1 MTSRHYAHD
10 RRDRENRIRLIGE
23 GNTIKVA
30 VVDKGHRNG
39 PEIHML
45 SDTGIITIL
54 NQRTG
59 KLITKLIARPGQI
72 KRYYE
77 SENRI
82 PAGLLDLAY
91 EHQRL
96 ALNH

>member
-1 MTSRHYAHD
+1 MTSRHYTRD

>member
-91 EHQRL
+91 EHQKL

>member
-72 KRYYE
+72 RRYYE

>member
-1 MTSRHYAHD
+1 MTSRHYARD

-30 VVDKGHRNG
+30 IVDKGHRNG

>member
-82 PAGLLDLAY
+82 PAGLLDLAC

>member
-82 PAGLLDLAY
+82 PTGLLDLAY
-91 EHQRL
+91 KHQRL

>member
-1 MTSRHYAHD
+1 MTSRHYTRD
-10 RRDRENRIRLIGE
+10 RRDRENRIHLIGE

-82 PAGLLDLAY
+82 PTGLLDLAY

>member
-91 EHQRL
+91 ENHRL
-96 ALNH
+96 PLNH

>member
-82 PAGLLDLAY
+82 PAVLLDLAY
-91 EHQRL
+91 EHERL

>member
-1 MTSRHYAHD
+1 MTSKHYMND

-54 NQRTG
+54 NHQTG
-59 KLITKLIARPGQI
+59 KRITKLIARPGQI
-72 KRYYE
+72 RRYYE